1 MSTISARNGFMP
13 YPELPLENLP
23 SGPLQGLRFAVKDVF
38 HIRGYPTSAGQ
49 PLMLA
54 QSGIQTST
62 APTVRR
68 ILDSGA
74 LLAGKTIT
82 DELAFSIIGDNAHF
96 GSPLNPAS
104 ANRFTGGSSSGSAAV
119 VAAGLV
125 DFSVGTD
132 TGGSVRVPASNC
144 GLFGIRPSHGRVSLE
159 GCIDLAPSFDT
170 CGWFARDVD
179 TFVRVSAVLL
189 GNDDTILPSRLRL
202 IEPADVWSQQGSHV
216 LEAMFAPREKVREFF
231 EAHESTNV
239 APASFDLMVAKFRII
254 QGFEAWKVHG
264 QFIEEHSPVLGPG
277 VAERFAFARQVTKED
292 YAAALNFKADFYR
305 QIGEVLR
312 NDGVMVYP
320 TVSQPA
326 PLRTMPLSTL
336 DSYRADVLR
345 SLCVAV
351 LAGLPQITLPLA
363 ETQDAHLGLSLV
375 GPRGSDYS
383 LALLAKQIMSAFGR

>member
-1 MSTISARNGFMP
+1 MSTISALNGFMP
-13 YPELPLENLP
+13 YPEVPLANLP
-23 SGPLQGLRFAVKDVF
+23 SGPLTGLTFAVKDVF

-54 QSGIQTST
+54 QSGLKTST

-68 ILDSGA
+68 ILDAGA

-82 DELAFSIIGDNAHF
+82 DELAFSVIGDNAHF
-96 GSPLNPAS
+96 GSPLNPVS
-104 ANRFTGGSSSGSAAV
+104 LNRFTGGSSSGSAAV
-119 VAAGLV
+119 AAAGLV

-159 GCIDLAPSFDT
+159 GCVDLAPSFDT
-170 CGWFARDVD
+170 CGWFSRDVD
-179 TFVRVSAVLL
+179 TFARVSAVLL
-189 GNDDTILPSRLRL
+189 GNDDVILPSRLRL

-216 LEAMFAPREKVREFF
+216 LGATLAPHEKVREFF
-231 EAHESTNV
+231 DAHETTDI
-239 APASFDLMVAKFRII
+239 ALTSFDLMVAQFRII
-254 QGFEAWKVHG
+254 QGFEAWKAHG
-264 QFIEEHSPVLGPG
+264 QFIEEYSPVLGPG
-277 VAERFAFARQVTKED
+277 VAERFEFARQVTKED
-292 YAAALNFKADFYR
+292 YAAALHFQADFHR
-305 QIGEVLR
+305 SIGEVLR
-312 NDGVMVYP
+312 NDGIMVYP

-326 PLRTMPLSTL
+326 PLRTTPLATL
-336 DSYRADVLR
+336 NSYRADVLR

-363 ETQDAHLGLSLV
+363 KMEDAHLGLSLV

-383 LALLAKQIMSAFGR
+383 LVLLAKQIMSAFGR